1 MCPLQT
7 WHLLTELFI
16 LLSAAFEDADE
27 SSAEPELPEW
37 LMEVPEDLD
46 VCIAQRHFEE
56 AYNLLE
62 RAREFLDKNTATD
75 PVITDIRYAN
85 QHYIILYGVLY
96 ECCKWRNT

>member
-1 MCPLQT
+1 MLCT
-7 WHLLTELFI
+7 
-16 LLSAAFEDADE
+16 AFEDADD
-27 SSAEPELPEW
+27 SSAESELPEW

-75 PVITDIRYAN
+75 TVITDIRYAS
-85 QHYIILYGVLY
+85 QHYIVFLWCSVWGLQL
-96 ECCKWRNT
+96 